1 MKLKLL
7 YIRGEGMI
15 FGLNYETVI
24 AYLFIF
30 IVVIILLTILIKPI
44 KWLFKLLISSFIG
57 AFALIIFNFI
67 GGFFDFTI
75 GINPGSILTV
85 GLLGIPGFL
94 LLIFLKLYLS

>member
-1 MKLKLL
+1 
-7 YIRGEGMI
+7 MI